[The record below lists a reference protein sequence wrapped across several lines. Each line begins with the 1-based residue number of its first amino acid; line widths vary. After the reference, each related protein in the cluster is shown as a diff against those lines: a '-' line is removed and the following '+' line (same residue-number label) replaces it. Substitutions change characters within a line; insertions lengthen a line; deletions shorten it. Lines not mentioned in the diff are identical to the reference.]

1 MPPKVQKTKAQKLLA
16 AQASSRAGKS
26 KKKWAKSKMRE
37 KKNNRVSLSAEAL
50 DQITKGAVK
59 RKALTYYS
67 LIEAYKINGSVARQV
82 VRDLLAAGSIKVVSK
97 CGNMSVFTG
106 SSE

>member
-1 MPPKVQKTKAQKLLA
+1 
-16 AQASSRAGKS
+16 
-26 KKKWAKSKMRE
+26 MRE
-37 KKNNRVSLSAEAL
+37 KKNNRVVFNQESL
-50 DQITKGAVK
+50 DTVTKGAPK

-67 LIEAYKINGSVARQV
+67 LIEAYKIGGALARKI

-106 SSE
+106 TTVE